1 MKKRL
6 RKKKHKRKKG
16 SVLEIENYFF
26 ILGIGNQGKIGEF
39 MNSWTDLFS
48 CRAHDL
54 VVSPAL

>member
-6 RKKKHKRKKG
+6 RKKKYKAKKE

-39 MNSWTDLFS
+39 MNSWTDLFFLQGTRFS
-48 CRAHDL
+48 C
-54 VVSPAL
+54 